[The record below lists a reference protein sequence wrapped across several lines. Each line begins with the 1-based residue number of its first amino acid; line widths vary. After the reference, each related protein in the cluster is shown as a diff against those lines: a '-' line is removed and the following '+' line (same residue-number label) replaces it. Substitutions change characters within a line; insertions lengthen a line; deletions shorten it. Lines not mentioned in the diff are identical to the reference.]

1 MDPPMKFRILALPL
15 ALAALSQ
22 GCASSAQNKALD
34 QKVAEQQDVTS
45 NRSLEK
51 KQNELLSHVSNL
63 NEGQR
68 AKLAALRDSSHN
80 KLAAIQAESVK
91 VRAVL
96 IRELLAEKP
105 SSKEVSA
112 AKKRLKKLSDD
123 RLDTIFDAANQ
134 TNEII
139 GRNGMLRDA
148 MDIQFLEDNFNTY

>member
-1 MDPPMKFRILALPL
+1 MDSLMKFRTLALPL
-15 ALAALSQ
+15 TLAALAQ
-22 GCASSAQNKALD
+22 GCASSAQNRALD
-34 QKVAEQQDVTS
+34 QKVAQEQDVTS
-45 NRSLEK
+45 NRALEK
-51 KQNELLSHVSNL
+51 KQNEILAHVSNL
-63 NEGQR
+63 NEDQR
-68 AKLAALRDSSHN
+68 AKLGALRDSLHN

-91 VRAVL
+91 LRAVL
-96 IRELLAEKP
+96 IREMLSEKP

-112 AKKRLKKLSDD
+112 LKNRLKKLSDE